1 MHVTVMPAE
10 SIEWLDPR
18 PDGVYIDATC
28 GLGGHTRLIAGKL
41 DAGRVFANDRDAES
55 LAMAREA
62 LVPMADRIAFSH
74 GPFSTLAARYREAGM
89 PQAMGLLADLG
100 VSRYQLTDPERG
112 FSFSSDGSL
121 DMRMDRSTGE
131 PASEIVNFSPEKAL
145 ADLIYRNGEERRSR
159 QIARA
164 IVRARPIVNAQHLAR
179 VVERAV
185 PRTEKIHPATR
196 TFMALRLEVN
206 AELAELEALLDALP
220 ELLAPGARA
229 VFLTFMSLEDRIAK
243 RRLQAYAH
251 AGRARILTKHV
262 IRPSEAETE
271 NNPSAR
277 GAKLRAIEWIS

>member
-1 MHVTVMPAE
+1 MPGE
-10 SIEWLDPR
+10 SIDWLDLR

-28 GLGGHTRLIAGKL
+28 GLGGHTRLIAEKL
-41 DAGRVFANDRDAES
+41 DSGRVFSNDRDAES
-55 LAMAREA
+55 LGMARA
-62 LVPMADRIAFSH
+62 MLTPLAARIEFSH
-74 GPFSTLAARYREAGM
+74 GPFSTLAARYAQAGL
-89 PQAMGLLADLG
+89 PRARGLLADLG

-112 FSFSSDGSL
+112 FGFSSDGPL

-131 PASEIVNFSPEKAL
+131 SASEIVNFSPEKAL

-206 AELAELEALLDALP
+206 AELAELETLLDSLP

-229 VFLTFMSLEDRIAK
+229 VFLTFMSLEDRVSK
-243 RRLQAYAH
+243 QRFQAYARD
-251 AGRARILTKHV
+251 GRARILTKHV
-262 IRPSEAETE
+262 LRPSEAEIE
-271 NNPSAR
+271 SNPSAR
-277 GAKLRAIEWIS
+277 SAKLRAIEWIF